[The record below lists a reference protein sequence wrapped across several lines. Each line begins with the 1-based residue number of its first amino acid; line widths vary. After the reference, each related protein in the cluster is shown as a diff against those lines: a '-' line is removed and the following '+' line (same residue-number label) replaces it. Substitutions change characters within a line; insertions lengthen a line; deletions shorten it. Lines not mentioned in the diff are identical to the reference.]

1 MPTAPVVVYAYGRCS
16 TCRKALEWLRERGVA
31 FEERPIVE
39 RPPSEA
45 ELRRMLEW
53 QQGNLR
59 RLFNTSGL
67 EYRAQYL
74 ATRLPTL
81 DAAAALALLA
91 GNGRLVKRPFVLG
104 PDFGLVGFDA
114 AKWAAV
120 HWPKT
125 G

>member
-1 MPTAPVVVYAYGRCS
+1 MPSAPAVVYTYQRCS
-16 TCRKALEWLRERGVA
+16 TCRSAIQWLRAHNVA
-31 FEERPIVE
+31 FEGRPIIE
-39 RPPSEA
+39 RPPSPA
-45 ELRRMLEW
+45 ELRRMLALQRGE
-53 QQGNLR
+53 LR

-67 EYRAQYL
+67 EYRAQGL
-74 ATRLPTL
+74 AARLPTL
-81 DAAAALALLA
+81 GEADALTLLA

-120 HWPKT
+120 DWPKS

>member
-1 MPTAPVVVYAYGRCS
+1 MSTAPVVVYAYARCS
-16 TCRKALEWLRERGVA
+16 TCRRALEWLRERGVA
-31 FEERPIVE
+31 FEERAIVE
-39 RPPSEA
+39 GPPTEA

-67 EYRAQYL
+67 EYRAQNL